1 MERRGLP
8 RLAIK
13 NATVRFKRGGLSTF
27 LGKFSP
33 QCPLQNLS
41 KSGLAFSTRQ
51 SIDPGERIF
60 LKVFLPDGFCIS
72 LKGIVKWR
80 QELAT
85 ENAVSVGVHFL
96 PFGTHKEYN
105 DLKSLEHLRRLLPND
120 SPFQKKNFEDHPDFN

>member
-33 QCPLQNLS
+33 RCPLQNLS

-51 SIDPGERIF
+51 PIDPGERIF

-80 QELAT
+80 QELP
-85 ENAVSVGVHFL
+85 NGDAVSVGVLFS

-105 DLKSLEHLRRLLPND
+105 DLKSLEYLRKLLPND
-120 SPFQKKNFEDHPDFN
+120 SPFQEDTLENPSELN

>member
-13 NATVRFKRGGLSTF
+13 NATVRFKRSGFSTF

-41 KSGLAFSTRQ
+41 KSGLSFYTRQ

-60 LKVFLPDGFCIS
+60 LKVFFPDGFCIP

-80 QELAT
+80 QE
-85 ENAVSVGVHFL
+85 NPNDNGISVGVHFL

-105 DLKSLEHLRRLLPND
+105 DLKSLEYLRKLLPND
-120 SPFQKKNFEDHPDFN
+120 SPFHQDHLESQNFN